1 MISHIFGGS
10 AVGRDRGHTAVCP
23 LSADYNIQDGATAT
37 LFTTSMRGGAADGD
51 GADGGAVSTS

>member
-1 MISHIFGGS
+1 MNSVLSLEPGG
-10 AVGRDRGHTAVCP
+10 V
-23 LSADYNIQDGATAT
+23 ADYNIQDGATAT